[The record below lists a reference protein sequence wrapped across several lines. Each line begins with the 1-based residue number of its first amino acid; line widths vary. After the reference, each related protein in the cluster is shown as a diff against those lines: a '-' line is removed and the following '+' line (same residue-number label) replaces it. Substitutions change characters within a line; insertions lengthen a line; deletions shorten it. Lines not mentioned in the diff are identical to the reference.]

1 MTQKALWYGTH
12 MPNEGAGDCCPHGR
26 NLEDWRQSLNFN
38 NAATTADF
46 RGQQHQRKEV
56 LMSDYK
62 VTNPATGQVE
72 KEFSQ
77 ATDTELTQ
85 AIDQAAKTFDSWSQT
100 DAQERATL
108 LNKVA
113 DIYEQRKDELAMIIT
128 REMGKPIK
136 QARGELGIVVDIYRY
151 YAKNGPSY
159 LENETVDDAKSGSAY
174 VQSEPYGVLLG
185 IMPWNFP
192 YYQVARFA
200 APNLMIG
207 NTVLLK
213 HAQICPESA
222 QVMEEIFTEAGLPAG
237 AYTNVY
243 ASNDQVADVIIADPR
258 VQGVS
263 LTGSDRAGSSVAAT
277 AGKYVKKVV
286 LELGGN
292 DPYLVLDRDILP
304 KAVKGALNGRMANA
318 GQACNAAK
326 RIIVLEEFYDEFV
339 EQLSEAVNKLELAD
353 PAEENTFIGPMSS
366 ASAADGLHGQVQ
378 DAISQGA
385 KVHAGGD
392 YDSRGGA
399 WYQPTML
406 TGITKDMRAYKEE
419 LFGPVAM
426 VYKVKDEDEAVELAN
441 DTPYGLS
448 AAVMAS
454 DEDRARRVGE
464 GIETGMVYIN
474 EPAKTSAELPFGG
487 VKQSGVGREL
497 GRYGMEEFV
506 NKRLIKFA
514 G

>member
-1 MTQKALWYGTH
+1 MTK
-12 MPNEGAGDCCPHGR
+12 
-26 NLEDWRQSLNFN
+26 
-38 NAATTADF
+38 
-46 RGQQHQRKEV
+46 
-56 LMSDYK
+56 YK

-72 KEFSQ
+72 KEFPEH
-77 ATDTELTQ
+77 TDEQLTQ
-85 AIDQAAKTFDSWSQT
+85 IIDQAADTFATWSKTT
-100 DAQERATL
+100 PQERAKL
-108 LNKVA
+108 LNTVA
-113 DIYEQRKDELAMIIT
+113 DIYERRTDELAEIIG
-128 REMGKPIK
+128 REMGKPVK

-151 YAKNGPSY
+151 YADNGPTY
-159 LENETVDDAKSGSAY
+159 LQDEPVEDAKSGSAY
-174 VQSEPYGVLLG
+174 VQNEPYGVLLG

-222 QVMEEIFTEAGLPAG
+222 QVMEDIFHEAGFPTG
-237 AYTNVY
+237 AYTNIY
-243 ASNDQVADVIIADPR
+243 ASNEQVADSIIPNPQ

-263 LTGSDRAGSSVAAT
+263 LTGSDRAGSAVAAK
-277 AGKYVKKVV
+277 AGEYVKKVV

-292 DPYLVLDRDILP
+292 DPFLVLDRDILP
-304 KAVKGALNGRMANA
+304 KAVKSALIGRMANA

-326 RIIVLEEFYDEFV
+326 RIIVLEDMYDEFV
-339 EQLSEAVNKLELAD
+339 EQLSEAVNKLELKD
-353 PAEENTFIGPMSS
+353 PADEDTFIGPMSS
-366 ASAADGLHGQVQ
+366 ASAADGLHEQVQ

-385 KVHAGGD
+385 TVHAGGD
-392 YDSRGGA
+392 YDARGGA

-406 TGITKDMRAYKEE
+406 TGITKGMRAYSEE

-426 VYKVKDEDEAVELAN
+426 VYKVKDEEEAIKLAN

-448 AAVMAS
+448 ASVMAT
-454 DEDRARRVGE
+454 DTDRARRVG
-464 GIETGMVYIN
+464 GQIQTGMVYIN
-474 EPAKTSAELPFGG
+474 EPSKTSAELPFGG

-497 GRYGMEEFV
+497 GRYGMDEFV

-514 G
+514 K

>member
-1 MTQKALWYGTH
+1 MTK
-12 MPNEGAGDCCPHGR
+12 
-26 NLEDWRQSLNFN
+26 
-38 NAATTADF
+38 
-46 RGQQHQRKEV
+46 
-56 LMSDYK
+56 YK

-72 KEFSQ
+72 KEFPEH
-77 ATDTELTQ
+77 TDDQLTQ
-85 AIDQAAKTFDSWSQT
+85 AIDQASETFATWSKTSP
-100 DAQERATL
+100 QERATL
-108 LNKVA
+108 LNTVA
-113 DIYEQRKDELAMIIT
+113 DIYERRTDELAEIIG
-128 REMGKPIK
+128 REMGKPVK

-151 YAKNGPSY
+151 YAKNGPTY
-159 LENETVDDAKSGSAY
+159 LENEPVEDTKSGSAY
-174 VQSEPYGVLLG
+174 VQNEPYGVLLG

-222 QVMEEIFTEAGLPAG
+222 QAMEDIFQEAGFPIG
-237 AYTNVY
+237 AYTNIY
-243 ASNDQVADVIIADPR
+243 ASNEQVADIIIPNPQ

-263 LTGSDRAGSSVAAT
+263 LTGSDRAGSAVAAK
-277 AGKYVKKVV
+277 AGEYVKKVV

-292 DPYLVLDRDILP
+292 DPFLVLDRDILP
-304 KAVKGALNGRMANA
+304 KAVKSALIGRMGNA

-326 RIIVLEEFYDEFV
+326 RIIVLEDLYDEFV

-353 PAEENTFIGPMSS
+353 PADEDTFIGPMSS
-366 ASAADGLHGQVQ
+366 ASAADGLHEQVQ
-378 DAISQGA
+378 DAITQGA
-385 KVHAGGD
+385 TVHAGGD
-392 YDSRGGA
+392 FDSRGGA

-406 TGITKDMRAYKEE
+406 TGITKDMRAYSEE

-426 VYKVKDEDEAVELAN
+426 VYKVKDEDEAVKLAN

-448 AAVMAS
+448 ASVMAS
-454 DEDRARRVGE
+454 DADRARRVG
-464 GIETGMVYIN
+464 GQIQTGMVFIN

-497 GRYGMEEFV
+497 GRYGMDEFV

>member
-1 MTQKALWYGTH
+1 MTKYA
-12 MPNEGAGDCCPHGR
+12 
-26 NLEDWRQSLNFN
+26 
-38 NAATTADF
+38 
-46 RGQQHQRKEV
+46 
-56 LMSDYK
+56 

-72 KEFSQ
+72 KEFQQ
-77 ATDTELTQ
+77 ATDDELNA
-85 AIDQAAKTFDSWSQT
+85 AIETAADRFNSWSKT
-100 DAQERATL
+100 TPDERAQL
-108 LNKVA
+108 LDKVA
-113 DIYEQRKDELAMIIT
+113 DIYEERTEELAEIIG
-128 REMGKPIK
+128 REMGKPVK

-151 YAKNGPSY
+151 YAKNGPDY
-159 LENETVDDAKSGSAY
+159 LRNETIDDAQGGSAY
-174 VQSEPYGVLLG
+174 IQSEPYGVLLG

-213 HAQICPESA
+213 HAGICPESA
-222 QVMEEIFTEAGLPAG
+222 ATMEQIFLDAGFPEG
-237 AYTNVY
+237 AYTNIY
-243 ASNDQVADVIIADPR
+243 ASTDQVAEIIIPHPE
-258 VQGVS
+258 VMGVS
-263 LTGSDRAGSSVAAT
+263 LTGSDRAGASVAAT

-292 DPYLVLDRDILP
+292 DPFVVLDRDILP
-304 KAVKGALNGRMANA
+304 KAVKGALYGRMANA

-339 EQLSEAVNKLELAD
+339 DELSKAVNKLQLAD
-353 PAEENTFIGPMSS
+353 PAEEDTFIGPMSS
-366 ASAADGLHGQVQ
+366 ASAAEGLHEQVQ

-385 KVHAGGD
+385 TVHAGGD
-392 YDSRGGA
+392 FDSRGGA

-406 TGITKDMRAYKEE
+406 TGITPQMRAYTEE

-426 VYKVKDEDEAVELAN
+426 VYKVKDDDEAIKMAN

-454 DEDRARRVGE
+454 DTEHARRVGE
-464 GIETGMVYIN
+464 HIETGMVYIN
-474 EPAKTSAELPFGG
+474 EPAATSAELPFGG
-487 VKQSGVGREL
+487 YKRSGIGREL

-506 NKRLIKFA
+506 NKRLMKFA

>member
-1 MTQKALWYGTH
+1 MTK
-12 MPNEGAGDCCPHGR
+12 
-26 NLEDWRQSLNFN
+26 
-38 NAATTADF
+38 
-46 RGQQHQRKEV
+46 
-56 LMSDYK
+56 YK

-72 KEFSQ
+72 KEFPEH
-77 ATDTELTQ
+77 TDDQLTQ
-85 AIDQAAKTFDSWSQT
+85 AIDQAGETFATWSMT
-100 DAQERATL
+100 SPDERATL
-108 LNKVA
+108 LNTVA
-113 DIYEQRKDELAMIIT
+113 DIYERRTDELAEIIG
-128 REMGKPIK
+128 REMGKPVK

-151 YAKNGPSY
+151 YAKNGPTY
-159 LENETVDDAKSGSAY
+159 LENEPVEDTKSGSAY
-174 VQSEPYGVLLG
+174 VQNEPYGVLLG

-222 QVMEEIFTEAGLPAG
+222 QAMEDIFQEAGFPIG
-237 AYTNVY
+237 AYTNIY
-243 ASNDQVADVIIADPR
+243 ASNEQVADIIIPNPQ

-263 LTGSDRAGSSVAAT
+263 LTGSDRAGSAVAAK
-277 AGKYVKKVV
+277 AGEYVKKVV

-292 DPYLVLDRDILP
+292 DPFLVLDRDILP
-304 KAVKGALNGRMANA
+304 KAVKSALIGRMANA

-326 RIIVLEEFYDEFV
+326 RIIVLEDMYDEFV
-339 EQLSEAVNKLELAD
+339 EQLSEAVNKLELKD
-353 PAEENTFIGPMSS
+353 PADEDTFIGPMSS
-366 ASAADGLHGQVQ
+366 ASAADGLHEQVQ

-385 KVHAGGD
+385 IVHAGGD
-392 YDSRGGA
+392 YDARGGA

-406 TGITKDMRAYKEE
+406 TGITKGMRAYSEE

-426 VYKVKDEDEAVELAN
+426 VYKVKDEEEAIKLAN

-448 AAVMAS
+448 ASVMAT
-454 DEDRARRVGE
+454 DTDRARRVG
-464 GIETGMVYIN
+464 GQIQTGMVFIN

-497 GRYGMEEFV
+497 GRYGMDEFV

>member
-1 MTQKALWYGTH
+1 MAEAHLLSSPCKSRRVDGEPELH
-12 MPNEGAGDCCPHGR
+12 
-26 NLEDWRQSLNFN
+26 S
-38 NAATTADF
+38 ADARLQEVTPR
-46 RGQQHQRKEV
+46 RGQRQQRKEV
-56 LMSDYK
+56 PMSNYK
-62 VTNPATGQVE
+62 VTNPATGEVE
-72 KEFSQ
+72 QEFRE
-77 ATDTELTQ
+77 ATDDELKN
-85 AIDQAAKTFDSWSQT
+85 AINQAADTFETWSQT
-100 DAQERATL
+100 DAQERASL
-108 LNKVA
+108 LDKVA
-113 DIYEQRKDELAMIIT
+113 DIYEQRKDELAKIIT
-128 REMGKPIK
+128 REMGKPVK

-151 YAKNGPSY
+151 YAKNGPTY
-159 LENETVDDAKSGSAY
+159 LEDEPINDVQSGSAY
-174 VQSEPYGVLLG
+174 IQNEPIGVLLG

-213 HAQICPESA
+213 HAEICPESA
-222 QVMEEIFTEAGLPAG
+222 AAMEEIFREAGFPEG

-243 ASNDQVADVIIADPR
+243 ASTDQVADIIIPDPR
-258 VQGVS
+258 IQGVS
-263 LTGSDRAGSSVAAT
+263 LTGSDRAGASVAST
-277 AGKYVKKVV
+277 AGEHVKKVV

-292 DPYLVLDRDILP
+292 DPFLVLDREILP
-304 KAVKGALNGRMANA
+304 KAVKGALNGRMSNA

-326 RIIVLEEFYDEFV
+326 RIIVLDEFYDEFV
-339 EQLSEAVNKLELAD
+339 EQLSEAVQKLELAD
-353 PAEENTFIGPMSS
+353 PAEEDTFIGPMSS
-366 ASAADGLHGQVQ
+366 ASAADGLHDQVQ

-385 KVHAGGD
+385 TVHAGGD
-392 YDSRGGA
+392 FDSRGGA

-406 TGITKDMRAYKEE
+406 TGITPEMRAYSEE

-426 VYKVKDEDEAVELAN
+426 VYKVKDEDEAVKLAN
-441 DTPYGLS
+441 DTQYGLS

-454 DEDRARRVGE
+454 DPDHARRVGE
-464 GIETGMVYIN
+464 RIQTGMVYIN

-487 VKQSGVGREL
+487 AKGSGVGREL

>member
-1 MTQKALWYGTH
+1 MT
-12 MPNEGAGDCCPHGR
+12 N
-26 NLEDWRQSLNFN
+26 
-38 NAATTADF
+38 
-46 RGQQHQRKEV
+46 
-56 LMSDYK
+56 YK

-72 KEFSQ
+72 KEFPE
-77 ATDTELTQ
+77 ATDAELKHD
-85 AIDQAAKTFDSWSQT
+85 IEQAADTFSTWSKT
-100 DAQERATL
+100 DAQERASL

-113 DIYEQRKDELAMIIT
+113 DIYEQRKDELAKIIT
-128 REMGKPIK
+128 REMGKPAK

-151 YAKNGPSY
+151 YAKNGPQY
-159 LENETVDDAKSGSAY
+159 LENEPIEDAKTGSAY
-174 VQSEPYGVLLG
+174 IQNEPYGVLLG

-213 HAQICPESA
+213 HAPICPESA
-222 QVMEEIFTEAGLPAG
+222 QAMEDIFKEAGFPVG
-237 AYTNVY
+237 AYTNIY
-243 ASNDQVADVIIADPR
+243 ASNDQVADIIIADPR

-263 LTGSDRAGSSVAAT
+263 LTGSDRAGASVAAT
-277 AGKYVKKVV
+277 AGKHVKKVV

-292 DPYLVLDRDILP
+292 DPFLVLDRDILP
-304 KAVKGALNGRMANA
+304 KAVKGAVSGRMGNA

-326 RIIVLEEFYDEFV
+326 RIIVLEDFYDEFV
-339 EQLSEAVNKLELAD
+339 EQLSDAVKKLELAD
-353 PAEENTFIGPMSS
+353 PAEEDTFIGPMSS
-366 ASAADGLHGQVQ
+366 ASAADGLHEQVQ

-385 KVHAGGD
+385 TVHAGGD
-392 YDSRGGA
+392 FDSRGGA

-406 TGITKDMRAYKEE
+406 TGITPEMRAYSEE

-426 VYKVKDEDEAVELAN
+426 VYKVKDEDEAVKLAN

-454 DEDRARRVGE
+454 DEDHARRVGE
-464 GIETGMVYIN
+464 QIQTGMVFIN

-487 VKQSGVGREL
+487 VKGSGVGREL
-497 GRYGMEEFV
+497 GPYGMEEFV

>member
-1 MTQKALWYGTH
+1 MTK
-12 MPNEGAGDCCPHGR
+12 
-26 NLEDWRQSLNFN
+26 
-38 NAATTADF
+38 
-46 RGQQHQRKEV
+46 
-56 LMSDYK
+56 YK

-72 KEFSQ
+72 KEFPEH
-77 ATDTELTQ
+77 TDDQLTQ
-85 AIDQAAKTFDSWSQT
+85 AIDQAGETFATWSMT
-100 DAQERATL
+100 SPDERATL
-108 LNKVA
+108 LNTVA
-113 DIYEQRKDELAMIIT
+113 DIYERRTDELAEIIG
-128 REMGKPIK
+128 REMGKPVK

-151 YAKNGPSY
+151 YAKNGPTY
-159 LENETVDDAKSGSAY
+159 LENEPVEDTKSGSAY
-174 VQSEPYGVLLG
+174 VQNEPYGVLLG

-222 QVMEEIFTEAGLPAG
+222 QAMEDIFQEAGFPIG
-237 AYTNVY
+237 AYTNIY
-243 ASNDQVADVIIADPR
+243 ASNEQVADIIIPNPQ

-263 LTGSDRAGSSVAAT
+263 LTGSDRAGSAVAAK
-277 AGKYVKKVV
+277 AGEYVKKVV

-292 DPYLVLDRDILP
+292 DPFLVLDRDILP
-304 KAVKGALNGRMANA
+304 KAVKSALIGRMGNA

-326 RIIVLEEFYDEFV
+326 RIIVLEDIYDEFV

-353 PAEENTFIGPMSS
+353 PADEDTFIGPMSS
-366 ASAADGLHGQVQ
+366 ASAADGLHEQVQ
-378 DAISQGA
+378 DAITQGA
-385 KVHAGGD
+385 TVHAGGD
-392 YDSRGGA
+392 FDSRGGA

-406 TGITKDMRAYKEE
+406 TGITKDMRAYSEE

-426 VYKVKDEDEAVELAN
+426 VYKVKDEDEAVKLAN

-448 AAVMAS
+448 ASVMAS
-454 DEDRARRVGE
+454 DADRARRVG
-464 GIETGMVYIN
+464 GQIQTGMVFIN

-497 GRYGMEEFV
+497 GRYGMDEFV

>member
-1 MTQKALWYGTH
+1 MTK
-12 MPNEGAGDCCPHGR
+12 
-26 NLEDWRQSLNFN
+26 
-38 NAATTADF
+38 
-46 RGQQHQRKEV
+46 
-56 LMSDYK
+56 YK

-72 KEFSQ
+72 KEFPEH
-77 ATDTELTQ
+77 TDDQLTQ
-85 AIDQAAKTFDSWSQT
+85 AIDQASETFATWSKTSPD
-100 DAQERATL
+100 ERATL
-108 LNKVA
+108 LNTVA
-113 DIYEQRKDELAMIIT
+113 DIYERRTDELAEIIG
-128 REMGKPIK
+128 REMGKPVK

-151 YAKNGPSY
+151 YAKNGPTY
-159 LENETVDDAKSGSAY
+159 LENEPVEDTKSGSAY
-174 VQSEPYGVLLG
+174 VQNEPYGVLLG

-222 QVMEEIFTEAGLPAG
+222 QAMEDIFQEAGFPIG
-237 AYTNVY
+237 AYTNIY
-243 ASNDQVADVIIADPR
+243 ASNEQVADIIIPNPQ

-263 LTGSDRAGSSVAAT
+263 LTGSDRAGSAVAAK
-277 AGKYVKKVV
+277 AGEYVKKVV

-292 DPYLVLDRDILP
+292 DPFLVLDRDILP
-304 KAVKGALNGRMANA
+304 KAVKSALIGRMANA

-326 RIIVLEEFYDEFV
+326 RIIVLEDIYDEFV

-353 PAEENTFIGPMSS
+353 PADEDTFIGPMSS
-366 ASAADGLHGQVQ
+366 ASAADGLHEQVQ
-378 DAISQGA
+378 DAITQGA
-385 KVHAGGD
+385 TVHAGGD
-392 YDSRGGA
+392 FDSRGGA

-406 TGITKDMRAYKEE
+406 TGITKDMRAYSEE
-419 LFGPVAM
+419 LFGPVAV
-426 VYKVKDEDEAVELAN
+426 VYKVKDEDEAIKLAN

-448 AAVMAS
+448 ASVMAS
-454 DEDRARRVGE
+454 DADRARRVG
-464 GIETGMVYIN
+464 GQIQTGMVFIN

-497 GRYGMEEFV
+497 GRYGMDEFV

>member
-1 MTQKALWYGTH
+1 MTK
-12 MPNEGAGDCCPHGR
+12 
-26 NLEDWRQSLNFN
+26 
-38 NAATTADF
+38 
-46 RGQQHQRKEV
+46 
-56 LMSDYK
+56 YK

-72 KEFSQ
+72 KEFPEH
-77 ATDTELTQ
+77 TDDQLTQ
-85 AIDQAAKTFDSWSQT
+85 AIDQAGETFATWSMT
-100 DAQERATL
+100 SPDERATL
-108 LNKVA
+108 LNTVA
-113 DIYEQRKDELAMIIT
+113 DIYERRTDELAEIIG
-128 REMGKPIK
+128 REMGKPVK

-151 YAKNGPSY
+151 YAKNGPTY
-159 LENETVDDAKSGSAY
+159 LENEPVEDTKSGSAY
-174 VQSEPYGVLLG
+174 VQNEPYGVLLG

-222 QVMEEIFTEAGLPAG
+222 QAMEDIFQEAGFPIG
-237 AYTNVY
+237 AYTNIY
-243 ASNDQVADVIIADPR
+243 ASNEQVADIIIPNPQ

-263 LTGSDRAGSSVAAT
+263 LTGSDRAGSAVAAK
-277 AGKYVKKVV
+277 AGEYVKKVV

-292 DPYLVLDRDILP
+292 DPFLVLDRDILP
-304 KAVKGALNGRMANA
+304 KAVKSALIGRMANA

-326 RIIVLEEFYDEFV
+326 RIIVLEDLYDEFV

-353 PAEENTFIGPMSS
+353 PADEDTFIGPMSS
-366 ASAADGLHGQVQ
+366 ASAADGLHEQVQ
-378 DAISQGA
+378 DAITQGA
-385 KVHAGGD
+385 TVHAGGD
-392 YDSRGGA
+392 FDSRGGA

-406 TGITKDMRAYKEE
+406 TGITKDMRAYSEE

-426 VYKVKDEDEAVELAN
+426 VYKVKDEDEAVKLAN

-448 AAVMAS
+448 ASVMAS
-454 DEDRARRVGE
+454 DADRARRVG
-464 GIETGMVYIN
+464 GQIQTGMVFIN

-497 GRYGMEEFV
+497 GRYGMDEFV

>member
-1 MTQKALWYGTH
+1 MT
-12 MPNEGAGDCCPHGR
+12 N
-26 NLEDWRQSLNFN
+26 
-38 NAATTADF
+38 
-46 RGQQHQRKEV
+46 
-56 LMSDYK
+56 YK

-72 KEFSQ
+72 KEFPE
-77 ATDTELTQ
+77 ATDTEIQ
-85 AIDQAAKTFDSWSQT
+85 EAIGTAADTFSTWSKTDP
-100 DAQERATL
+100 QERATL

-151 YAKNGPSY
+151 YAKNGPTY
-159 LENETVDDAKSGSAY
+159 LENEPIEDVQSGSAY
-174 VQSEPYGVLLG
+174 IQNEPYGVLLG

-213 HAQICPESA
+213 HAGICPESVA
-222 QVMEEIFTEAGLPAG
+222 AMEDIFREAGFPEG
-237 AYTNVY
+237 AFTKLY
-243 ASNDQVADVIIADPR
+243 ASTDQVSDIIIADPR

-263 LTGSDRAGSSVAAT
+263 LTGSDGAGAAVAAT
-277 AGKYVKKVV
+277 AGEYVKKVV

-292 DPYLVLDRDILP
+292 DPFLVLDRDILP
-304 KAVKGALNGRMANA
+304 KAVKGALTGRMANA

-326 RIIVLEEFYDEFV
+326 RIIVLEEVYDEFV

-353 PAEENTFIGPMSS
+353 PAEEDTFIGPMSS
-366 ASAADGLHGQVQ
+366 ASAAEGLHEQVQ

-385 KVHAGGD
+385 TVHAGGD
-392 YDSRGGA
+392 FDTRGGA

-406 TGITKDMRAYKEE
+406 TGITEDMRAYSEE

-426 VYKVKDEDEAVELAN
+426 VYKVKDEDEAIKLAN

-454 DEDRARRVGE
+454 DEDHARSVGE
-464 GIETGMVYIN
+464 RIETGMVYIN
-474 EPAKTSAELPFGG
+474 EPSKTSAELPFGG
-487 VKQSGVGREL
+487 VKSSGVGREL

-506 NKRLIKFA
+506 NKRLMKFA
-514 G
+514 GKS

>member
-1 MTQKALWYGTH
+1 MTK
-12 MPNEGAGDCCPHGR
+12 
-26 NLEDWRQSLNFN
+26 
-38 NAATTADF
+38 
-46 RGQQHQRKEV
+46 
-56 LMSDYK
+56 YK

-72 KEFSQ
+72 KEFPEH
-77 ATDTELTQ
+77 TDDQLTQ
-85 AIDQAAKTFDSWSQT
+85 AIDQAGETFATWSMT
-100 DAQERATL
+100 SPDERATL
-108 LNKVA
+108 LNTVA
-113 DIYEQRKDELAMIIT
+113 DIYERRTDELAEIIG
-128 REMGKPIK
+128 REMGKPVK

-151 YAKNGPSY
+151 YAKNGPTY
-159 LENETVDDAKSGSAY
+159 LENEPVEDTKSGSAY
-174 VQSEPYGVLLG
+174 VQNEPYGVLLG

-222 QVMEEIFTEAGLPAG
+222 QAMEDIFQEAGFPIG
-237 AYTNVY
+237 AYTNIY
-243 ASNDQVADVIIADPR
+243 ASNEQVADIIIPNPQ

-263 LTGSDRAGSSVAAT
+263 LTGSDRAGSAVAAK
-277 AGKYVKKVV
+277 AGEYVKKVV

-292 DPYLVLDRDILP
+292 DPFLVLDRDILP
-304 KAVKGALNGRMANA
+304 KAVKSALIGRMGNA

-326 RIIVLEEFYDEFV
+326 RIIVLEDLYDEFV

-353 PAEENTFIGPMSS
+353 PADEDTFIGPMSS
-366 ASAADGLHGQVQ
+366 ASAADGLHEQVQ
-378 DAISQGA
+378 DAITQGA
-385 KVHAGGD
+385 TVHAGGD
-392 YDSRGGA
+392 FDSRGGA

-406 TGITKDMRAYKEE
+406 TGITKDMRAYSEE

-426 VYKVKDEDEAVELAN
+426 VYKVKDEDEAIKLAN

-448 AAVMAS
+448 ASVMAS
-454 DEDRARRVGE
+454 DADRARRVG
-464 GIETGMVYIN
+464 GQIQTGMVFIN

-497 GRYGMEEFV
+497 GRYGMDEFV

>member
-1 MTQKALWYGTH
+1 MT
-12 MPNEGAGDCCPHGR
+12 N
-26 NLEDWRQSLNFN
+26 
-38 NAATTADF
+38 
-46 RGQQHQRKEV
+46 
-56 LMSDYK
+56 YK

-72 KEFSQ
+72 KEFPE
-77 ATDTELTQ
+77 ATDAELKQ
-85 AIDQAAKTFDSWSQT
+85 DIEQAADTFSTWSKT
-100 DAQERATL
+100 DAQERASL

-113 DIYEQRKDELAMIIT
+113 DIYEQRKDELAKIIT
-128 REMGKPIK
+128 REMGKPAK

-151 YAKNGPSY
+151 YAKNGPQY
-159 LENETVDDAKSGSAY
+159 LENEPIEDAKTGSAY
-174 VQSEPYGVLLG
+174 IQNEPYGVLLG

-213 HAQICPESA
+213 HAPICPESA
-222 QVMEEIFTEAGLPAG
+222 QAMEDIFKEAGFPVG
-237 AYTNVY
+237 AYTNIY
-243 ASNDQVADVIIADPR
+243 ASNDQVADIIIADPR

-263 LTGSDRAGSSVAAT
+263 LTGSDRAGASVAAT
-277 AGKYVKKVV
+277 AGKHVKKVV

-292 DPYLVLDRDILP
+292 DPFLVLDRDILP
-304 KAVKGALNGRMANA
+304 KAVKGAVSGRMGNA

-326 RIIVLEEFYDEFV
+326 RIIVLEDFYDEFV
-339 EQLSEAVNKLELAD
+339 EQLSAAVKKLELAD
-353 PAEENTFIGPMSS
+353 PAEEDTFIGPMSS
-366 ASAADGLHGQVQ
+366 ASAADGLHEQVQ

-385 KVHAGGD
+385 TVHAGGD
-392 YDSRGGA
+392 FDSRGGA

-406 TGITKDMRAYKEE
+406 TGITPEMRAYSEE

-426 VYKVKDEDEAVELAN
+426 VYKVKDEDEAVKLAN

-454 DEDRARRVGE
+454 DEDHARRVGE
-464 GIETGMVYIN
+464 QIQTGMVFIN

-487 VKQSGVGREL
+487 VKGSGVGREL
-497 GRYGMEEFV
+497 GPYGMEEFV